1 MLENYGLAL
10 KLILKLDI
18 LPLQTISIMD
28 ALHKHR
34 KQYSIVEA
42 MSKPMAVER
51 LHRVMVK
58 VAWSYL
64 LDVCGR

>member
-1 MLENYGLAL
+1 LKNYGLAL

-28 ALHKHR
+28 ALHKHQE
-34 KQYSIVEA
+34 QYSIVEA

-51 LHRVMVK
+51 LHRAMVE